1 MQPFQLLSPGDAS
14 LPLLYDSPHSGRS
27 YPADFGSSASVSE
40 LRRGEDA
47 WVDELIVDA
56 HALGVT
62 VLLATFPRC
71 YLDLNR
77 EVDDIDPDMLDGAW
91 PTPLSPSE
99 KSDRGLGLIRR
110 LVVPGAPIYDRRLGV
125 AEVQARIEAIYLPY
139 HAMLRELRTRLLECH
154 GTLWHVNWHSM
165 KSVGNAMTP
174 DGEGAPRPDFVVGDL
189 RGRSA
194 HAAVTGTAA
203 GILEGMGYRVAVNVP
218 YAGGKILREM
228 GDPEARVHSIQI
240 EINRGLYLDEL
251 RVEKTQGFERLHK
264 DLATFSA
271 ALVKAV
277 R

>member
-14 LPLLYDSPHSGRS
+14 VPVLYDSPHSGRS
-27 YPADFGSSASVSE
+27 YPADFGSSASLAE

-47 WVDELIVDA
+47 WVDELVADA

-62 VLLATFPRC
+62 VLLATVPRC
-71 YLDLNR
+71 YVDLNR
-77 EVDDIDPDMLDGAW
+77 EVDDIDPEMLDGAW

-99 KSDRGLGLIRR
+99 KSERGLGLIRR
-110 LVVPGAPIYDRRLGV
+110 LVVPGVPIYDRRLGV
-125 AEVQARIEAIYLPY
+125 AEALARIEAIYLPY
-139 HAMLRELRTRLLECH
+139 HAMLRELRTRLLERH

-194 HAAVTGTAA
+194 HAAATGTVA

-228 GDPEARVHSIQI
+228 GDPQARVHSIQI
-240 EINRGLYLDEL
+240 EINRGLYLNEL
-251 RVEKTQGFERLHK
+251 QVEKTGGFERLRR

-277 R
+277 G

>member
-1 MQPFQLLSPGDAS
+1 VQPFQLLSPGDAS
-14 LPLLYDSPHSGRS
+14 VPVLYDSPHSGRD
-27 YPADFGSSASVSE
+27 YPADFGSSASLAD

-47 WVDELIVDA
+47 WVDELIADS

-77 EVDDIDPDMLDGAW
+77 EVDDIDPEMLDGPW

-110 LVVPGAPIYDRRLGV
+110 LVVPGVPIYDRRLGV
-125 AEVQARIEAIYLPY
+125 AEAQARIEAVYLPY
-139 HAMLRELRTRLLECH
+139 HAMLRELRTRLLERH

-194 HAAVTGTAA
+194 HTAVTGTVA

-218 YAGGKILREM
+218 YAGGKILRDL

-251 RVEKTQGFERLHK
+251 RVEKTQGFERLRRN
-264 DLATFSA
+264 LATFSA

-277 R
+277 G

>member
-1 MQPFQLLSPGDAS
+1 VQPFQLLSPGDAS
-14 LPLLYDSPHSGRS
+14 VPVLYDSPHSGRS
-27 YPADFGSSASVSE
+27 YPADFGSSASLAE

-47 WVDELIVDA
+47 FVDELVADA

-62 VLLATFPRC
+62 VLLATVPRC
-71 YLDLNR
+71 YVDLNR
-77 EVDDIDPDMLDGAW
+77 EVDDIDPEMLDGAW

-99 KSDRGLGLIRR
+99 KSERGLGLIRR
-110 LVVPGAPIYDRRLGV
+110 LVVPGVPIYDRRLGV
-125 AEVQARIEAIYLPY
+125 AEALARIEAIYLPY
-139 HAMLRELRTRLLECH
+139 HAMLRELRTRLLERH

-194 HAAVTGTAA
+194 HAAATGTVA

-228 GDPEARVHSIQI
+228 GDPQARVHSIQI
-240 EINRGLYLDEL
+240 EINRGLYLNEL
-251 RVEKTQGFERLHK
+251 QVEKTGGFERLRR

-277 R
+277 G